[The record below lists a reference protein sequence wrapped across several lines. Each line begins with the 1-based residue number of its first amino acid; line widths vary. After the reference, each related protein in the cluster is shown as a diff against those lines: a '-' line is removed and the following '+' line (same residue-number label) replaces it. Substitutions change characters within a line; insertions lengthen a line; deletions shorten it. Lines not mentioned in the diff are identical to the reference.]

1 MRFLNRLEDLLGPD
15 GAFEERITAVL
26 DPEADGSGLH
36 KLGDAIDRRFT
47 ELRDLIVGGRG
58 RDEGRDEEAAR
69 GTAQGVAF
77 EDVVEAVLR
86 AEAAAIG
93 GCVVERVSR
102 EPGVLGP
109 KATVGDLVVGFP
121 GGGRMVVEAKNQASV
136 GLAGEKG
143 ILGELDRAMQ
153 NRDAGFAVCVSAR
166 DAFPSEVGGFGIY
179 GDRLLV
185 VDDGDG
191 TMVRAAVRW
200 AQAVLA
206 ARAEGRE
213 IDVDTAYLSDRLER
227 VRTLAERFKTA
238 QRTLTDVGKSVD
250 GVRELLRDLR
260 AELLDL
266 VDDVRREIG
275 AASDG

>member
-1 MRFLNRLEDLLGPD
+1 
-15 GAFEERITAVL
+15 
-26 DPEADGSGLH
+26 
-36 KLGDAIDRRFT
+36 
-47 ELRDLIVGGRG
+47 
-58 RDEGRDEEAAR
+58 
-69 GTAQGVAF
+69 
-77 EDVVEAVLR
+77 
-86 AEAAAIG
+86 
-93 GCVVERVSR
+93 
-102 EPGVLGP
+102 
-109 KATVGDLVVGFP
+109 
-121 GGGRMVVEAKNQASV
+121 MVVEAKNQASV

-213 IDVDTAYLSDRLER
+213 IDVDTTYLSDRLER